1 MIPGG
6 IVTPY
11 ARTRWTWRA
20 AVALLAAACER
31 GTPRRGDAALE
42 TRATGVWDVALALDR
57 TPLGLAGPDEPPRSG
72 HGTLALIPSTRRD
85 RAAALPGPTTHAGVY
100 DIDFRPLGFAP
111 QAAGPIATLVA
122 TVAAPDTVVV
132 RLPAAASDGHLVLR
146 GTMAGDS
153 VVGRWSY
160 GGDRTPSG
168 WGGTFVLRRHGGA

>member
-1 MIPGG
+1 M
-6 IVTPY
+6 TRH

-20 AVALLAAACER
+20 AVALLTAVACER
-31 GTPRRGDAALE
+31 GTPRRGDPALE

-72 HGTLALIPSTRRD
+72 RGTLALIPSMRHD
-85 RAAALPGPTTHAGVY
+85 RVAALPGPTTHAGVY
-100 DIDFRPLGFAP
+100 DIDFGPLGFAP
-111 QAAGPIATLVA
+111 RAAGPVATLVA
-122 TVAAPDTVVV
+122 AVAAPDTVVV
-132 RLPAAASDGHLVLR
+132 RLPAGAVDAHLVLR

-160 GGDRTPSG
+160 GGDHRTPSG